1 MPVLRVGLTGG
12 IGSGK
17 STVAAMFHEHGAHI
31 IDADQISRDIVE
43 PGAPAIDDLVAAF
56 GASVKAADGSLVR
69 PELAR
74 IAFQTPELT
83 KQMNDIMFPRIIEE
97 TNNRFDAAQ
106 AAGVKL
112 VIYDVPLLTELG
124 TGLVEMAIV
133 VDVPVET
140 QVTRAVARGLPE
152 DDVRRRIA
160 VQQSRED
167 RLGLADFVIDNSG
180 DLAATQEQVDQI
192 WSSLMPN

>member
-1 MPVLRVGLTGG
+1 MLRVGLTGG

-17 STVAAMFHEHGAHI
+17 STIAAMFSEHGAHV

-56 GASVKAADGSLVR
+56 GPTVKAEDGSLVR

-97 TNNRFDAAQ
+97 TNNRFSAAE

-140 QVTRAVARGLPE
+140 QITRAVARGLPE

-167 RLGLADFVIDNSG
+167 RLALADFVIDNSE
-180 DLAATQEQVDQI
+180 DLSVTQEQVDQI
-192 WSSLMPN
+192 WSSLMPS